1 MADNEIS
8 KGPGPGPGPGPGRP
22 ADGVRGSSVR
32 VVEPVESVPV
42 WVWHTTQECG
52 RGDGRCVTG
61 WFDGQAE
68 GRWYE
73 RPGCAGLWRMIRF
86 AGTGGTNHHYMAI
99 RAQHLR
105 KREDGDQRPGDVPG

>member
-1 MADNEIS
+1 MEWS
-8 KGPGPGPGPGPGRP
+8 KGSCGHFTVHEHVLVSRAIPDRDLP
-22 ADGVRGSSVR
+22 
-32 VVEPVESVPV
+32 VPV